1 MKMMNKT
8 SLALAMAACLGGIS
22 PQALAIVKLSESTT
36 APAASQEDD
45 GGAVVF
51 AAEQSGEA
59 SLGLVNFYKDDDNVA
74 DGDLTVWLDKMPSA
88 YAVTGIK
95 TLYVQITLT
104 GGAKFY
110 AEPKLVCTNS
120 IAGTPATFAGVT
132 HADGVANVAS
142 AGNDATQI
150 VAAKM
155 LILSANTIAAG
166 KATATFNILSGL
178 TTTDSACL
186 LTFTHTATIAT
197 TTGTIGPGLT
207 AYTVGA
213 RQDVGMNVT
222 VGYVQA
228 GAPVT
233 STFSGTFIKFATALK
248 ATVTAAGITANVP
261 ASVTIDVKQASKKFV
276 AGAPATYDASLGLLG
291 SVTIAS
297 GAGIRLSTY
306 SAAESTAYLIMAT
319 GSVTVSGPLLAG
331 VASVHAYTGA
341 GNCVA
346 GEVANATPTVST
358 AGSSTN
364 ITLTGISTTAL
375 KGGVNICAKVDGTKT
390 LNNGQ
395 ITASLTGGG
404 VTNFTPTFTEANF
417 VNVGINGSRVRVL
430 NIPAATNIDQAYI
443 RFYNTSSQGATI
455 RGTLYGQDGKVI
467 GTENSI
473 LFDPLNAYD
482 VEVLDSTKLAL
493 KVGAEPKWVGKAWLL
508 IQAELDSSLF
518 KVQALVVRPSAGSAV
533 NLSSD
538 ALN

>member
-1 MKMMNKT
+1 MKMMNNKT

-110 AEPKLVCTNS
+110 AEPKLVCTNN
-120 IAGTPATFAGVT
+120 INGTVATFAGLT
-132 HADGVANVAS
+132 HDDTKVNVAS
-142 AGNDATQI
+142 AANNATEI
-150 VAAKM
+150 SASKS

-166 KATATFNILSGL
+166 KATATFNVLSGL

-186 LTFTHTATIAT
+186 LTFSHTATNTA
-197 TTGTIGPGLT
+197 GNNGPGLT

-213 RQDVGMNVT
+213 RQDIGMNVT

-233 STFSGTFIKFATALK
+233 STFSGTFAKFATALK
-248 ATVTAAGITANVP
+248 FNITAAWQAGTPA

-276 AGAPATYDASLGLLG
+276 AGAGATVDALIGLLG
-291 SVTIAS
+291 SVTITSA
-297 GAGIRLSTY
+297 GAIRLSTT
-306 SAAESTAYLIMAT
+306 SAAESTANLIMSS
-319 GSVTVSGPLLAG
+319 GSVTVAGALLAG
-331 VASVHAYTGA
+331 VASVHAYSGTLCA
-341 GNCVA
+341 NE
-346 GEVANATPTVST
+346 EVANATLTVSS
-358 AGSSTN
+358 GSGGSTN
-364 ITLTGISTTAL
+364 SITLAGISVTAL
-375 KGGVNICAKVDGTKT
+375 RGGVDICVKVDGTKT
-390 LNNGQ
+390 LNNGL
-395 ITASLTGGG
+395 ITASLAG
-404 VTNFTPTFTEANF
+404 VGTTNFTPTFVEGNF

-430 NIPAATNIDQAYI
+430 NIPAATNIDQAFI
-443 RFYNTSSQGATI
+443 RFYNTSSQNAVI
-455 RGTLYGQDGKVI
+455 RGTLYGQDGKVL
-467 GTENSI
+467 GTENST
-473 LFDPLNAYD
+473 LFDPLKPYS

-493 KVGAEPKWVGKAWLL
+493 KVGTESKWTGKAWLL
-508 IQAELDSSLF
+508 IQAELDSALF
-518 KVQALVVRPSAGSAV
+518 KVQAMVVRPSAGSAV